1 MTSSL
6 EDRTLALAG
15 IFQTATLVHKLA
27 TTGFA
32 DEPATRVSIDSLFKI
47 DVEDVPSVFAGTEG
61 ASVGLRTLAGFAGS
75 DKDEAN
81 LAILAY
87 VFSLMHLTH
96 KILNR
101 PKLLEQLTVLIKS
114 VQRQKD
120 YFESTQQDESINST
134 LLARFADI
142 YSETIST
149 LQPRIIVKGSPDYLQ
164 RDDIVIR
171 IRCLLLA
178 GVRAAVLWEQL
189 GGGRIQFLF
198 KRKQFASMAEQLL
211 ETD

>member
-6 EDRTLALAG
+6 AERTLALAG
-15 IFQTATLVHKLA
+15 IFQSATLVHKLA
-27 TTGFA
+27 TEGYA
-32 DEPATRVSIDSLFKI
+32 DENATQVSIESLFKI
-47 DVEDVPSVFAGTEG
+47 DADDVPSVFAGAEG
-61 ASVGLRTLAGFAGS
+61 VAVGLRTLASFADS
-75 DKDEAN
+75 DKNEAN

-96 KILNR
+96 KVLHR
-101 PKLLEQLTVLIKS
+101 PELLEQLTGLIQS

-120 YFESTQQDESINST
+120 YFESTQQGEGINAT

-164 RDDIVIR
+164 RDDIVMR

-178 GVRAAVLWEQL
+178 GTRAAVLWEQL

-198 KRKQFASMAEQLL
+198 KRKKFAAMAEELL
-211 ETD
+211 KG